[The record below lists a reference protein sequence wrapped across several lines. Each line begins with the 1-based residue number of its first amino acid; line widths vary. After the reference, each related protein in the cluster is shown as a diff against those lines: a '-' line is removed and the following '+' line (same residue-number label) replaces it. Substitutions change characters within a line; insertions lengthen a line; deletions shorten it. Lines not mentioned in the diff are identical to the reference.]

1 MQPHLAPCA
10 SAPHRAILGLLPV
23 ALGRPAPQGL
33 LSDIVDSPPEDLV
46 AVATAS
52 HVHPLVWCAFAK
64 APDLS
69 DAVPPDLPVYFREI
83 QAANARRNHAIEAQL
98 HALAHVAG
106 EPCPAIVALKGA
118 AEILAPLYPLPGARL
133 LSDIDILLASGDLAR
148 LRQSLLDLGAREEAV
163 PEINRR
169 GHHHLPPLLAPGWP
183 CAVELHR
190 QLGQG
195 AAERVLPVS
204 AVLRNAL
211 PVAGSGLRV
220 PSDADR
226 LAHAVLHAQFGQT
239 DRLALPRI
247 SLRDVTDFALLSR
260 QLSNEALAVARDRF
274 EQAGDVAA
282 FDRMS
287 ALAARLL
294 HGDATRQATW
304 VDRALAGFGA
314 PQSLRRQSDLG
325 WLKHYARG
333 FLYEPDRRRHY
344 LKTLAS
350 WRGLR
355 QLAAFHRERR
365 RRFR

>member
-1 MQPHLAPCA
+1 MQPHLTSCA
-10 SAPHRAILGLLPV
+10 SAPHRAVLGIVPV
-23 ALGRPAPQGL
+23 ALGRPAPEGL
-33 LSDIVDSPPEDLV
+33 LRDIASSSPEDLV

-52 HVHPLVWCAFAK
+52 HVHPLIWCAFSNS
-64 APDLS
+64 PDLR

-83 QAANARRNHAIEAQL
+83 QAANARRNHAIEAHL
-98 HALAHVAG
+98 HTLGRIADEGRLT
-106 EPCPAIVALKGA
+106 PVALKGA
-118 AEILAPLYPLPGARL
+118 VELLAPRYPSPGARL
-133 LSDIDILLASGDLAR
+133 LSDIDVLLANADLAR

-163 PEINRR
+163 SEINQR

-195 AAERVLPVS
+195 AAEHVLPAE

-211 PVAGSGLRV
+211 PVTAAGVRV
-220 PSDADR
+220 PSGADR
-226 LAHAVLHAQFGQT
+226 LAHTVLHAQFGQT

-247 SLRDVTDFALLSR
+247 SLRDVIDFGLLSR
-260 QLSNEALAVARDRF
+260 DLSGEELAAARDRF
-274 EQAGDVAA
+274 AQAGEVEA

-294 HGDATRQATW
+294 DGDATRQAAW
-304 VDRALAGFGA
+304 VDRVLTAFGE
-314 PQSLRRQSDLG
+314 PHSLRRQSDLG
-325 WLKHYARG
+325 WLQHYARG
-333 FLYEPDRRRHY
+333 FLYEPDRRQHY

-355 QLAAFHRERR
+355 RLAAFHRERR
-365 RRFR
+365 RWFR